1 LLSCNIS
8 EVLIVSIATVAGAPL
23 PLLPLQILFLN
34 LVTDVFPALAL
45 GVGEG
50 SPELMKQKPRPFD
63 EPILTRSHWIRVV
76 LHGFVIAVTVL
87 AAMAIAVF
95 HLGVSSEQAV
105 TISFCTLTLAQVWHV
120 FNMRDNLWKPFNNE
134 ITRNVWVWLAVVL
147 CVLLL
152 LAAVYVPLLSNVLKI
167 SHPGLNGWLV
177 IVGMSLVPIL
187 VAPFVRWIARVH

>member
-1 LLSCNIS
+1 
-8 EVLIVSIATVAGAPL
+8 
-23 PLLPLQILFLN
+23 
-34 LVTDVFPALAL
+34 
-45 GVGEG
+45 
-50 SPELMKQKPRPFD
+50 
-63 EPILTRSHWIRVV
+63 
-76 LHGFVIAVTVL
+76 
-87 AAMAIAVF
+87 
-95 HLGVSSEQAV
+95 VSSEQAV